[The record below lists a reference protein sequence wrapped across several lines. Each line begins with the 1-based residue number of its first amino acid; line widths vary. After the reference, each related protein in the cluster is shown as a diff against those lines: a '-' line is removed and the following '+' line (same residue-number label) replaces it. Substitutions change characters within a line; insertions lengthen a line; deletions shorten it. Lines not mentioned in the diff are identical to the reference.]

1 VHYLISTAVYSTIEQ
16 QRLAQAKQSDKT
28 VFIRTA
34 EVENIS
40 KSVSTTTKT
49 WNYKIK
55 KRA

>member
-1 VHYLISTAVYSTIEQ
+1 VNYLILQRFTPTIEQ
-16 QRLAQAKQSDKT
+16 QRLAQAKQSKT

-55 KRA
+55 KCA